1 MVRALAYNIIFI
13 ASVSTV
19 LFNANPLL
27 RYDGY
32 YMLADYLEMPN
43 LRARAHTYISYLCE
57 RYLFGCQDAVAEPA
71 LPLERF
77 WLTLYPIVA
86 FIYRMFVLAAIALF
100 LAGKFFF
107 IGVLLALAGLPVGHS
122 CRWSKW
128 SLTCALV
135 RVFTPCGAAPYSPAC

>member
-1 MVRALAYNIIFI
+1 MAYNIIFI

-57 RYLFGCQDAVAEPA
+57 RYLFGCRGCRCGTSD
-71 LPLERF
+71 
-77 WLTLYPIVA
+77 
-86 FIYRMFVLAAIALF
+86 
-100 LAGKFFF
+100 
-107 IGVLLALAGLPVGHS
+107 
-122 CRWSKW
+122 CRWSG
-128 SLTCALV
+128 S
-135 RVFTPCGAAPYSPAC
+135 G